1 MKDLRIRKLHAAVSL
16 FAAVGAFAT
25 FGQAQTTT
33 TTTTAPAAAATDQT
47 PQVLEKFVVTG
58 SNIPMAADALAI
70 PVTVI
75 GQEQIDESGV
85 SSSVLEILR
94 KGSPQFSGNG
104 NIGNEN
110 AQIATGSNYGGE

>member
-16 FAAVGAFAT
+16 FAAVGAFVT
-25 FGQAQTTT
+25 LGKAQTATTT
-33 TTTTAPAAAATDQT
+33 TTTTAPAAASTDQT

-58 SNIPMAADALAI
+58 SNSPLAADALAI

-110 AQIATGSNYGGE
+110 RSRP